1 MLKKVIISIVLV
13 VVLIGAVLVIY
24 KVLNPKNAAVLSE
37 GNYIEATFMSDPSTN
52 LDPVVSNTIQVG
64 GTIYDSAGKAQFKIT
79 DVKVTPMIVWNT
91 NSNGQIVKATHPYYV
106 TVTITAKS
114 INKKYAWAYPY
125 GTDLILS
132 GAHVAIYGDN
142 WKIWSVILSVKD
154 VK

>member
-1 MLKKVIISIVLV
+1 MLKKVIISVVIVVLLIAVVLV
-13 VVLIGAVLVIY
+13 LY
-24 KVLNPKNAAVLSE
+24 KILNPKNPTVLSQ
-37 GNYIEATFMSDPSTN
+37 GDYIEASFMSDPTTY
-52 LDPVVSNTIQVG
+52 LDPAVANAIKVG
-64 GTIYDSAGKAQFKIT
+64 GTIYDSTGRAQFKIT
-79 DVKVTPMIVWNT
+79 DVKITPMIVWNT
-91 NSNGQIVKATHPYYV
+91 DSNGKIVQTTHPYYV
-106 TVTITAKS
+106 TANITAKS